1 MTPPSPAEKASFIQV
16 LESDFSELPEH
27 RFSEWE
33 TRHPFWGSTRQPQV
47 SLARLSLLG
56 VRDTLLCL
64 ASGEDCVLFPCVL
77 PALSGSCAWEK
88 LSPPLI

>member
-1 MTPPSPAEKASFIQV
+1 MFMSLQV

>member
-1 MTPPSPAEKASFIQV
+1 MFMSVRV

-27 RFSEWE
+27 RFSERE

-56 VRDTLLCL
+56 VGDTQIGR
-64 ASGEDCVLFPCVL
+64 AHV
-77 PALSGSCAWEK
+77 
-88 LSPPLI
+88 